1 MKLLK
6 WGTLIGPTFLLR
18 VARGARAQRRRLCGM
33 ARSLEQELEDFLS
46 SVGFELVAM
55 ERGGG
60 RRRPLL
66 RLRVDRPDSR
76 PGRSA
81 VTVDDCATVSKA
93 VRQFLADR
101 AQGEEEW
108 VLEVSSPGVE
118 RPLTKATHYVRFAG
132 QKVRVRGFGPVA
144 GGSRQ
149 VAGRLIGL
157 EGQAGNET
165 VVLEVE
171 GERLAIALSDIAKTT
186 LVYEFA
192 GES

>member
-1 MKLLK
+1 MLK

-18 VARGARAQRRRLCGM
+18 VAREARARRRRLYGM
-33 ARSLEQELEDFLS
+33 ARSLEQELEDFIS
-46 SVGFELVAM
+46 SVGFELVTV

-66 RLRVDRPDSR
+66 RLRVDRPDGR
-76 PGRSA
+76 PGHST
-81 VTVDDCATVSKA
+81 VTIDDCAAVSGA
-93 VRQFLADR
+93 VRQFLVDR
-101 AQGEEEW
+101 AQGEDGW
-108 VLEVSSPGVE
+108 ALEVSSPGVE
-118 RPLTKATHYVRFAG
+118 RPLTRASHYERFAG
-132 QKVRVRGFGPVA
+132 QKIRVRGFGPVA

-149 VAGRLIGL
+149 VAGRLVGL

-171 GERLAIALSDIAKTT
+171 GGRVAIALSDIAKAT